1 MITSLTALSM
11 LTNLCLVLLLLF
23 AIEPVCSEILLSVN
37 GKKLYVLYCER
48 ARCFNRRQHALY
60 SNFSITTRMITDRPP
75 LSPIAIINNGNR
87 TEWSPILSVI
97 IRVIN
102 KIRRPRSG
110 SPICQSRV
118 WLQTELDDT
127 KSCNQLIITITI
139 SEKKILDKH
148 LQ

>member
-23 AIEPVCSEILLSVN
+23 ADPFVPKFYFQLTE
-37 GKKLYVLYCER
+37 KKLYVLFCER
-48 ARCFNRRQHALY
+48 ARCFNRQQHALY
-60 SNFSITTRMITDRPP
+60 SNFGITTRMITDRTP

>member
-11 LTNLCLVLLLLF
+11 LTNLCLVLL
-23 AIEPVCSEILLSVN
+23 AICRPGCSEIVLSVN
-37 GKKLYVLYCER
+37 GKKLYVLDCER

-60 SNFSITTRMITDRPP
+60 SNFSITTRMITDRPL

-87 TEWSPILSVI
+87 TEWSLIRSVI
-97 IRVIN
+97 IRVIK
-102 KIRRPRSG
+102 KIRRPRIG

-139 SEKKILDKH
+139 SENISNRDH
-148 LQ
+148 D